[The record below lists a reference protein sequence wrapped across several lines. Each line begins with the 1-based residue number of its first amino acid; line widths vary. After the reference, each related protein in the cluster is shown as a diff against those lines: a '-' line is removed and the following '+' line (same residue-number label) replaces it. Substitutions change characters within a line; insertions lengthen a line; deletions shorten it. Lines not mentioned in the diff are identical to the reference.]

1 MQPQDEEPE
10 GGSQY
15 EHGGKVFANYR
26 EFRMHRNR
34 MSAAKSRKMTREY
47 IEHLEMRVAELSN
60 AVVELQNENWY
71 WRSLDTATPN
81 EVLHAEW
88 CV

>member
-1 MQPQDEEPE
+1 MEEVPPCDETCNKKEL
-10 GGSQY
+10 
-15 EHGGKVFANYR
+15 
-26 EFRMHRNR
+26 RMHKNR
-34 MSAAKSRKMTREY
+34 MSAAKSRKMKREY

>member
-1 MQPQDEEPE
+1 MEEAPP
-10 GGSQY
+10 Y
-15 EHGGKVFANYR
+15 EEVCDKK
-26 EFRMHRNR
+26 ELRMRKNR
-34 MSAAKSRKMTREY
+34 MSAAKSRKMKREY

-60 AVVELQNENWY
+60 AVVELQKENWY
-71 WRSLDTATPN
+71 WRSLDMATPN